1 METLSRNLTVEK
13 TARYWVSGN
22 DNHKADRV
30 VILLHGYGMS
40 AKNCLSLFQ
49 GLAAPGTLLVAPE
62 GLSRFYSKGFF
73 GDVVASWMTREER
86 TQEIADQMGY
96 LDRLVDVITGEL
108 APGYREIIVIGY
120 SQGVATGSRWIK
132 FRNGSGI
139 NKFVAWAGEIA
150 PDVLEQGWPV
160 NVPVL
165 QVFSVTDNFISA
177 ETFQKQAAR
186 LEAGSVSVK
195 RHAYEGIH
203 EVLPQTVLEVADILI
218 S

>member
-1 METLSRNLTVEK
+1 MEAQSRNLIVDK

-22 DNHKADRV
+22 DKGITDRV
-30 VILLHGYGMS
+30 IVLLHGYGMS
-40 AKNCLSLFQ
+40 AKDCLSLF
-49 GLAAPGTLLVAPE
+49 GGMKLPGTLLVAPE

-96 LDRLVDVITGEL
+96 LDRLLDVITHEL
-108 APGYREIIVIGY
+108 APNQPEILVIGY

-132 FRNGSGI
+132 FRNGAGI
-139 NKFVAWAGEIA
+139 KKFVAWAGEIA
-150 PDVLEQGWPV
+150 PDVLEMGWPADV
-160 NVPVL
+160 SVL
-165 QVFSVTDNFISA
+165 QIYSLTDNFISA
-177 ETFQKQAAR
+177 ETFQKQASR
-186 LEAGSVSVK
+186 LKAGGGVLEQYI
-195 RHAYEGIH
+195 YEGKH